1 MNLYERLYMRRYYY
15 CSLNTFL
22 NIVRNRQIY
31 LSDPLKMNDNLEIKW
46 YLDRL
51 NNEKIAF
58 DEKENSE
65 VESIFDAMKE
75 QSLIDFSFEKLV
87 EILNLKGQNSVY
99 ISCFS
104 KEPDILSQWRA
115 YAEDGKG
122 VSIGF
127 NLEKLREASN
137 FLIRDVIYTNGVVY
151 GDIESD
157 VECVADTIGM
167 VIREQHITS
176 EEEQIEVFLHELI
189 PELVKYKNPA
199 FSEEKEVRL
208 IYCDNMIFEKIADSY
223 GAFREEWKAKELMH
237 DFRVIG
243 SDNITEFVKLD
254 FNPDAIEEICIGPK
268 CTLSKNDIK
277 NIVKKLLDID
287 IEVSESISSYR

>member
-1 MNLYERLYMRRYYY
+1 MRGYYY

-22 NIVRNRQIY
+22 NIVRNKQIY

-58 DEKENSE
+58 DEKENFE
-65 VESIFDAMKE
+65 VESIFDAMGE
-75 QSLIDFSFEKLV
+75 RSLIDFSFEKLV

-127 NLEKLREASN
+127 NLEKLSEANNLLVRE
-137 FLIRDVIYTNGVVY
+137 VIYTNDVVY

-157 VECVADTIGM
+157 VECVADTIRI
-167 VIREQHITS
+167 VIEEQKIIS
-176 EEEQIEVFLHELI
+176 EEEQIEVFLHELT

-208 IYCDNMIFEKIADSY
+208 IYCDDMKFEKIVDNH
-223 GAFREEWKAKELMH
+223 GAFLEKWKVKELMH

-287 IEVSESISSYR
+287 IEVKESISSYR

>member
-1 MNLYERLYMRRYYY
+1 MRGYYY

-22 NIVRNRQIY
+22 NIVRNKQIY

-65 VESIFDAMKE
+65 VESIFDAMGV

-99 ISCFS
+99 ITCFS

-115 YAEDGKG
+115 YAEDEKG

-127 NLEKLREASN
+127 NLEKLSEADNLLVRE
-137 FLIRDVIYTNGVVY
+137 VIYTNDVVY

-157 VECVADTIGM
+157 VECVADTIRI
-167 VIREQHITS
+167 VIEEQKIIS

-208 IYCDNMIFEKIADSY
+208 VYCDDMKFEKIVDDH
-223 GAFREEWKAKELMH
+223 GAFPEKWKAKELMH

-243 SDNITEFVKLD
+243 SDNIPEFVKLD

-268 CTLSKNDIK
+268 CILSKNDIK
-277 NIVKKLLDID
+277 KCEKITR
-287 IEVSESISSYR
+287 YRY

>member
-1 MNLYERLYMRRYYY
+1 MNLFERVYMRGYYY

-22 NIVRNRQIY
+22 NIVKNKQIY

-51 NNEKIAF
+51 NNEKNIF
-58 DEKENSE
+58 DEKEISE
-65 VESIFDAMKE
+65 VESIFDAMKIR
-75 QSLIDFSFEKLV
+75 SLIDFSFEKLV
-87 EILNLKGQNSVY
+87 EILNSKGQNSVY

-127 NLEKLREASN
+127 DLEKLSEADNLLVRE
-137 FLIRDVIYTNGVVY
+137 IIYTDGVVY
-151 GDIESD
+151 GDSESD
-157 VECVADTIGM
+157 VECVADTIRT
-167 VIREQHITS
+167 VIEEQEIIS
-176 EEEQIEVFLHELI
+176 EEKQIEVFLHELI

-199 FSEEKEVRL
+199 FREEKEVRL
-208 IYCDNMIFEKIADSY
+208 IYCDDMKFEKIVDSH
-223 GAFREEWKAKELMH
+223 GAFLEKWEAKELTH

-254 FNPDAIEEICIGPK
+254 FDPNAIEEICIGPK
-268 CTLSKNDIK
+268 CLLSKNDIK

-287 IEVSESISSYR
+287 IEVIESKSSYR